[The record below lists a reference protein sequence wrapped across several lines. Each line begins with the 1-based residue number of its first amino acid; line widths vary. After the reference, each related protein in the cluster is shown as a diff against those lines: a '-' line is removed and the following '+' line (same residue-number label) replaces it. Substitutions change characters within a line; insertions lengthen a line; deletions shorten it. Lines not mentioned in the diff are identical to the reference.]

1 MKKKPSFKQTEVGII
16 PKEWSVKCLGDCL
29 DNHPSYGINAAAVS
43 YSDKLPTYIRIT
55 DISKDG
61 RFLPD
66 QRASVNSIMSSKFY
80 LEEGDIVF
88 ARTGASVGKSYR
100 YNPKD
105 GPLVYAG
112 FLICVKPNKK
122 KIIPAFLSTYVTMS
136 SYWRWVS
143 LMSMRSGQPGI
154 NGKEYAQLPIPFPE
168 LHEQQAI
175 VKVISDIDLLV
186 VALDQLISK
195 KRNIRYAVMQQLL
208 TGKIRLPGFNKE
220 WKIKTLNQI
229 ISRFSTGL
237 NPRKNFRLNSG
248 GNFYYVTIKNFT
260 TGRLLL
266 NEKCDLIDKTA
277 FLKIN
282 ERSDLRKD
290 DILFSSIGRIGD
302 AYLITDNPQNW
313 NINESVFTLRPD
325 KKQIIPLMLFHLL
338 RNTNIKDALNQGS
351 TGSTFKSI
359 KQAQLKKILCYIP
372 SSQKEQIAI
381 AEALSEMDNELTL
394 LEKRHN
400 KIKSLKQAMMQE
412 LLTGKTRLV

>member
-1 MKKKPSFKQTEVGII
+1 MKVNPSFKRTEVGII
-16 PKEWSVKCLGDCL
+16 PKEWSVKRLGDCL
-29 DNHPSYGINAAAVS
+29 DSHPSYGINAAAVP
-43 YSDKLPTYIRIT
+43 YSDRLPTYIRIT

-66 QRASVNSIMSSKFY
+66 QCVSVNSIMSSKFY

-88 ARTGASVGKSYR
+88 ARTGASVGKSYK

-112 FLICVKPNKK
+112 FLIRVKPNKK
-122 KIIPAFLSTYVTMS
+122 KIIPAFLSIYLTMN
-136 SYWRWVS
+136 SYWRWVH

-175 VKVISDIDLLV
+175 AKVISDIDLLII
-186 VALDQLISK
+186 ALDKLISK
-195 KRNIRYAVMQQLL
+195 KRNLKQAAMQQLL
-208 TGKIRLPGFNKE
+208 TGKIRLPGFNEE

-237 NPRKNFRLNSG
+237 NPRQNFRLNSG
-248 GNFYYVTIKNFT
+248 GNFYYITIKNFT
-260 TGRLLL
+260 TGRLFL

-302 AYLITDNPQNW
+302 AYLITKNPQNW

-338 RNTNIKDALNQGS
+338 SSKNIKDTLDQGS

-359 KQAQLKKILCYIP
+359 KQAQLKKISCYIP
-372 SSQKEQIAI
+372 SSQSEQIAI
-381 AEALSEMDNELTL
+381 AEVLSEMDDELAL
-394 LEKRHN
+394 LEKRRN
-400 KIKSLKQAMMQE
+400 KTNSLKQGMMQE
-412 LLTGKTRLV
+412 LLTGKIRLV